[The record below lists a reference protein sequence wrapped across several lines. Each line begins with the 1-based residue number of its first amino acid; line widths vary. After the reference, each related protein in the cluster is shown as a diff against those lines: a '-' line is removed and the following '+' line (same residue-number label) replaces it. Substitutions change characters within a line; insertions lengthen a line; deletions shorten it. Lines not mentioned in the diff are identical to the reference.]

1 MQQVVIGAYRR
12 TAFSRARPRDPEQ
25 DPFNPLTAEEL
36 LAQTV
41 TAAMTDIGVTP
52 DDTDNFIVGCALGI
66 GEQWTFG
73 GRTSS
78 LLAGLGAGVPARSL
92 DMQCGSGMAAIESG
106 FFEIACDQAEIV
118 IAGGMEH
125 MTRMP
130 IGPKLFEKG
139 YVKVNPEVYRKTSGW
154 DMVTGLNMGL
164 TAELLAEQ
172 QGFDR
177 QHLDEFAVRSHQ
189 LAAAAVKQN
198 FFQEE
203 IIPVRIPGSDDP
215 LSLDDQNIR
224 VETCVENLATLKTPF
239 KENGVISAGNS
250 SPLSTGAAS
259 LVLMNEDTAD
269 RKGIEPIAKILA
281 TGIAG
286 VRPELMGTGP
296 IPAVEKALQH
306 ANLSPAD
313 IDVWEI
319 NEAFSVVVLNTVKEL
334 GLDLNRVNVHGGAL
348 ALGHPLGATGV
359 RLVGTLARILRE
371 KGQRRGCAAAC
382 IGGGQGIAVIIEAC

>member
-25 DPFNPLTAEEL
+25 DPFNSLTAEEL

-41 TAAMTDIGVTP
+41 AVVMKDVGVGP
-52 DDTDNFIVGCALGI
+52 DDADNFIVGCALGV

-106 FFEIACDQAEIV
+106 FFEIACGQAEIIIV
-118 IAGGMEH
+118 GGMEH

-139 YVKVNPEVYRKTSGW
+139 YVKVNPAVYRKSSDW

-177 QHLDEFAVRSHQ
+177 RQLDEFAVRSHR
-189 LAAAAVKQN
+189 LAAAAAKQN
-198 FFQEE
+198 FFREE
-203 IIPVRIPGSDDP
+203 TIPVRIPGSDSP
-215 LSLDDQNIR
+215 LTLDDQNIR
-224 VETCVENLATLKTPF
+224 AETCVEELAALKTPF
-239 KENGVISAGNS
+239 QDNGVISAGNS

-259 LVLMNEDTAD
+259 LVLMSEDTAD
-269 RKGIEPIAKILA
+269 RKGIQPIAKILA

-296 IPAVEKALQH
+296 IPAIEKALHH
-306 ANLSPAD
+306 AKMSPAD

-319 NEAFSVVVLNTVKEL
+319 NEAFSVVVLNAVRGL

-348 ALGHPLGATGV
+348 AIGHPLGATGV

-371 KGQRRGCAAAC
+371 KGQKLGCAAAC
-382 IGGGQGIAVIIEAC
+382 IGGGQGIAIIIEAC

>member
-1 MQQVVIGAYRR
+1 MQQVVIGTYKR
-12 TAFSRARPRDPEQ
+12 TAFSRARPRDPEL

-41 TAAMTDIGVTP
+41 AAAIKDVGVVP
-52 DDTDNFIVGCALGI
+52 DAVDNFIVGCALGI

-78 LLAGLGAGVPARSL
+78 LLAGLDASVPARSL

-106 FFEIACDQAEIV
+106 FFEIACGQAETV
-118 IAGGMEH
+118 VAAGMEH

-139 YVKVNPEVYRKTSGW
+139 YVKVNPEVYCKTSDW

-177 QHLDEFAVRSHQ
+177 QQLDEFAVRSHQ

-198 FFQEE
+198 FFREE
-203 IIPVRIPGSDDP
+203 TVPVKIPGNDS
-215 LSLDDQNIR
+215 LLTLDDQNIR
-224 VETCVENLATLKTPF
+224 GETCVADLATLKTPF
-239 KENGVISAGNS
+239 QDNGVISAGNS

-259 LVLMNEDTAD
+259 LVLMSKDSAN
-269 RKGIEPIAKILA
+269 RKGVQPIAKILT

-296 IPAVEKALQH
+296 IPAIGKALRH
-306 ANLSPAD
+306 ADLSPAD
-313 IDVWEI
+313 IDIWEI
-319 NEAFSVVVLNTVKEL
+319 NEAFSVVVLNTVREL
-334 GLDLNRVNVHGGAL
+334 GLELNRVNVHGGAL
-348 ALGHPLGATGV
+348 AIGHPLGATGV

-371 KGQRRGCAAAC
+371 KGQKLGCAAAC